1 MPKSFRSEV
10 LSAPTSPAIYAAAKN
25 YSIGKSSSGVPNTV
39 DKSTGEPWQDN
50 GWDFY
55 DTNGEYRYAVD
66 WVGNLLSRAKLFVTE
81 NGEPTTNELA
91 LAVMASL
98 FGGEEGQSEMLRTLG
113 VHYTVA
119 GEAYVIGIADDEDD
133 EDDWLV
139 IASTEITKSDGAD
152 GRKIFKVKGMDLE
165 VKAGESVVIRMWRSH
180 PRKPWKANSPTR
192 AVLPILSELEKLTMH
207 VAAQLDSR
215 LAGAGLLLVP
225 SEMSFPRMP
234 TQTPGADPDDEA
246 SAAPANAGAQAFV
259 DMLIEVMSTAIGDRS
274 DASAFVPIVLQ
285 LAGEYIE
292 KVQHLKFWSEL
303 DEKAIELRTEAI
315 RRLALGMDMPPEVLT
330 GVADVNHWGAWQI
343 DESAI
348 KAHSEPLLK
357 AITSAL
363 TTGYLRKVL
372 EAEGMASEDARAFAI
387 HADTSQLRMRPN
399 RSKEA
404 IELYEHGE
412 LSAEAMRRENGF
424 DENDAPTDEE
434 RRKFLLWKVAS
445 GSATPEMV
453 TDALR
458 LLGIEI
464 VVADEDALEEA
475 RMREARPEPS
485 IREHPTQEP
494 PEEIVAAA
502 EIMVY
507 RALERAGN
515 RLKARTGG
523 RTGGVAAKDLY
534 TRMPELSSAEI
545 GGLLED
551 AWSCTEWT
559 ALDVDTEE
567 LATRLDAYTGV
578 LLATRKPHD
587 RDALRAHLAGISPRR
602 PSLVAV

>member
-1 MPKSFRSEV
+1 MPKAFRSEV

-25 YSIGKSSSGVPNTV
+25 FTIGKARKGVPATSET
-39 DKSTGEPWQDN
+39 STGEPWQDT

-66 WVGNLLSRAKLFVTE
+66 WVGNLLSRAKLFVVENGMPTE
-81 NGEPTTNELA
+81 NQLA
-91 LAVMASL
+91 IDVMAAL
-98 FGGEEGQSEMLRTLG
+98 FGGEDGQSEMLRSLG
-113 VHYTVA
+113 VHFTVA
-119 GEAYVIGIADDEDD
+119 GEAYIIGVDDED
-133 EDDWLV
+133 EDDWYV
-139 IASTEITKSDGAD
+139 IASTEIKRGGDGT
-152 GRKIFKVKGMDLE
+152 FSVKGLKLE
-165 VKAGESVVIRMWRSH
+165 IVEGSSLVMRLWRSH

-192 AVLPILSELEKLTMH
+192 AVLPILAELEKLTMH

-225 SEMSFPRMP
+225 SEMSFPKLP
-234 TQTPGADPDDEA
+234 TQSSAADPDAED
-246 SAAPANAGAQAFV
+246 SSSPANAGAQAFI

-274 DASAFVPIVLQ
+274 DASALVPIVLQ
-285 LAGEYIE
+285 VAGEYLE

-303 DEKAIELRTEAI
+303 DEKAIELRNEAI

-343 DESAI
+343 DESSI

-357 AITSAL
+357 AITSSL
-363 TTGYLRKVL
+363 TSGYLHRVL
-372 EAEGMASEDARAFAI
+372 EAEGMDPETARTFTI
-387 HADTSQLRMRPN
+387 KADTSQLRMRPN

-424 DENDAPTDEE
+424 DESDAPSEEE
-434 RRKFLLWKVAS
+434 RRNFLLWKVAS

-453 TDALR
+453 TEALR

-464 VVADEDALEEA
+464 EVADQDALDDA
-475 RMREARPEPS
+475 RMREARPDPS
-485 IREHPTQEP
+485 TREHPTQEP

-502 EIMVY
+502 EIMVF

-515 RLKARTGG
+515 KLKNRTGG
-523 RTGGVAAKDLY
+523 RTGGAAAKDLY
-534 TRMPELSSAEI
+534 MRMPELSSSEVEA
-545 GGLLED
+545 LLDD

-559 ALDVDTEE
+559 DLGIDHDE
-567 LATRLDAYTGV
+567 LAKRLHAYTGV
-578 LLATRKPHD
+578 LLSTRKSHD
-587 RDALRAHLAGISPRR
+587 RVALRESLRGMPTSR
-602 PSLVAV
+602 PALVAV